1 VNYES
6 LRFQCLFR
14 VCIPLLNRDGSI
26 IRGAHTGTIFFAA
39 TDAVVVL
46 QMTVQ
51 DENREMVELHRWT
64 RLRSCRRRQEW
75 LVCEGDDV
83 RATGSIGYPRTSFGC
98 GEVGAS
104 SIYTSRDFYVI
115 ASDRSD
121 RACLMR
127 ENTQNRQKP
136 QKDGA
141 DEAQYQNSCRYRS
154 SSHWCT

>member
-64 RLRSCRRRQEW
+64 RLRILQAAAGVACLRGRRCSCDRQH
-75 LVCEGDDV
+75 
-83 RATGSIGYPRTSFGC
+83 RIPRTSFGC

-104 SIYTSRDFYVI
+104 SIYTSRDFHVI

-127 ENTQNRQKP
+127 KNTQKP
-136 QKDGA
+136 P
-141 DEAQYQNSCRYRS
+141 EAPKEQCR
-154 SSHWCT
+154 